1 MRVNLS
7 NLKWR
12 KLLNPVDWL
21 VWIYGKFFLSH
32 PLRGWLVCV
41 CVTVIFV
48 SIFVSI
54 LWIRAVDKYNEE
66 HLENKLVASQPTQN
80 NPLPAPIKTQENIS
94 PIPTTQASRFPFI
107 DIELVDV
114 NEYSYDIYVHNKSSV
129 ALSRIIISRMVNPE
143 KNKQKMAVQNETPK
157 LRSLQKNISV
167 LASGEKKKIHRENI
181 PSWEYTVF
189 IVFYWD
195 DTDKQYRCVFEGD
208 RSGLRLTD
216 KSLIPKITTN

>member
-1 MRVNLS
+1 MRENFCPP
-7 NLKWR
+7 KWR

-21 VWIYGKFFLSH
+21 VWIYGKFFIGH
-32 PLRGWLVCV
+32 PFRGWLVCV
-41 CVTVIFV
+41 CLAV
-48 SIFVSI
+48 IFVSI

-66 HLENKLVASQPTQN
+66 HPGNKLVVSQPTQN
-80 NPLPAPIKTQENIS
+80 TPALPIIPQE
-94 PIPTTQASRFPFI
+94 SRFPFI

-129 ALSRIIISRMVNPE
+129 ALSRITISRMVNPE
-143 KNKQKMAVQNETPK
+143 KNKQKMAVQSKTPK
-157 LRSLQKNISV
+157 LRPLQKNISV

-216 KSLIPKITTN
+216 KSPVPKITTK